1 MKVRIF
7 LFTMMLLSIPC
18 YANNPAVEQQVLK
31 QAYDEI
37 KIATERYETVFS
49 NCKKKASRN
58 IDVSLFKEI
67 KLSLDDLSHALVYL
81 SIKAQEK
88 CEKAELQNYFFTLSK
103 AKAIYDHYG
112 KTPPKEAHLLNTVH
126 YSTWRDL
133 ELGVR
138 FNNTPSKY
146 RVALEEMKELKL
158 PFMPLNLIDEIEKK
172 YFQKTK

>member
-1 MKVRIF
+1 MNVRIL
-7 LFTMMLLSIPC
+7 LFTMMLISIPC
-18 YANNPAVEQQVLK
+18 YANNPAVEKQVLK
-31 QAYDEI
+31 QTYDEI

-81 SIKAQEK
+81 SRKAQER

-103 AKAIYDHYG
+103 GKAIYDHYG
-112 KTPPKEAHLLNTVH
+112 KAPPKEVHLLNAVH
-126 YSTWRDL
+126 YSTWRHL

-138 FNNTPSKY
+138 FNSIPSKY
-146 RVALEEMKELKL
+146 RLMLEEMEELKS
-158 PFMPLNLIDEIEKK
+158 PFMSLNLSDKIEKK
-172 YFQKTK
+172 YFSKRK